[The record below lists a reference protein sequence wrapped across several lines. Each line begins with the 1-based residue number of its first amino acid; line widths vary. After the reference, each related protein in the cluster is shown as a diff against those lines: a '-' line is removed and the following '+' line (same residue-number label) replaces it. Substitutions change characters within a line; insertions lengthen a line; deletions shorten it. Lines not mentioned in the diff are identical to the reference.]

1 MSKKIFD
8 IIPPKKESI
17 DSILV
22 KKKDGL
28 SKKREKIAFL
38 SPKKLI
44 FLLIAFIFLGVFIHI
59 TFSKAE
65 IEIWPEK
72 ELLSF
77 EDNITINLNT
87 KDSDFSNKIISGE
100 IMEEEKEIVQ
110 EFSATGSV
118 SKKAKGIARVYNA
131 YSTSSQVL
139 VATTRFVSASGKLFR
154 TPKKI
159 VIPGG
164 HYEKGKLVPGQI
176 DVEIIA
182 DQPGEDY
189 NIEPTTFSIP
199 GFAGSSKFTF
209 FYAKSFSPMAGG
221 GIVAQ
226 VTEADLENAEKALL
240 DSLKKETKKT
250 LLLKAEPEYYLL
262 EKTLKQEII
271 ESSSSIQAETEA
283 ERFNYKVKLKSK
295 ALTFKKQNLRDFVKN
310 TISSQI
316 SADKKLHNES
326 VQISY
331 SIQTINSEASKVNLS
346 LDFSANI
353 YPALDILAFKDALSD
368 KLFDEAKVLL
378 ENQQEITAFQIELWP
393 FWLKKIP
400 KDTEKIDIEIKLD

>member
-353 YPALDILAFKDALSD
+353 YPVLDILAFKDALSD

>member
-17 DSILV
+17 DSILI